1 MVMYITAS
9 EGRLQIE
16 EFLENVRTIGYK
28 DRTVQE
34 IGFVIRKLLSS
45 MDSQTALSEETVISC
60 IHHLKIDRRSVSRY
74 NFFCSSCKKFL
85 NFLYHGDIYFK
96 PALNSELT
104 IDETI
109 QGAHFTDFISQSAL
123 NNSLTTKS
131 KKVRAISRFLQAL
144 RDTGVNSIEKIKF
157 ENISYGFS
165 GLSIE
170 DKYTTLSYLRY
181 LFSIN
186 VIPYDFSV
194 LLHIEKRPI
203 KLPSVYSQEEIMKVL
218 EQINLDSEVGSR
230 NKAILLL
237 AARYGLRSCDIVNLK
252 FTNFDFDKKQLKFI
266 QKKTNVDVSTVID
279 QDLISCL
286 KDYIN
291 FHRPQKPSEYIFLNE
306 NAPFNLMNTGVI
318 RYMMK
323 KYFLSAEINVG
334 NRKRGPH
341 ALRSSLA
348 SAMIEN
354 DIPYEVV
361 EKKLGH
367 QSLDSISRYVKVS
380 AEKLRQCSLETHIE
394 TGNFAI
400 WLNQETL

>member
-157 ENISYGFS
+157 ENISNGFN

-186 VIPYDFSV
+186 VTNLYQNGVELELIARLLGHSSTETTRIYAVPSLEMMRQAMESGKLSV
-194 LLHIEKRPI
+194 DETPQW
-203 KLPSVYSQEEIMKVL
+203 PDDEEEI
-218 EQINLDSEVGSR
+218 
-230 NKAILLL
+230 
-237 AARYGLRSCDIVNLK
+237 ARLCG
-252 FTNFDFDKKQLKFI
+252 
-266 QKKTNVDVSTVID
+266 
-279 QDLISCL
+279 
-286 KDYIN
+286 
-291 FHRPQKPSEYIFLNE
+291 
-306 NAPFNLMNTGVI
+306 I
-318 RYMMK
+318 R
-323 KYFLSAEINVG
+323 
-334 NRKRGPH
+334 
-341 ALRSSLA
+341 
-348 SAMIEN
+348 
-354 DIPYEVV
+354 
-361 EKKLGH
+361 
-367 QSLDSISRYVKVS
+367 
-380 AEKLRQCSLETHIE
+380 
-394 TGNFAI
+394 
-400 WLNQETL
+400 